1 MSGMS
6 NNLTYTTIGELI
18 RKKREEKGLGLSEVA
33 RMSGVTKG
41 ILSRIE
47 TGEIKSPRM
56 RSIKPIADVLE
67 MPYEEII
74 ECYIELEHRDII
86 LNDFLIE
93 IAESSNLSLIEKV
106 AMKFLENSKKSTYEL
121 LQSLVDIAGT
131 FESSEVRLT
140 IYNTLIKY
148 ARSHGES
155 QYIAKGLYE
164 KYMIEREDLKHLE
177 ESFKVGEE
185 CLHYVDFL
193 SQEEKI
199 ILYYRMSLH
208 AHNIKKYDK
217 CVELGEVGHAE
228 DTTINEL
235 KERVALAICNSY
247 FYTNKF
253 EEMEK
258 QLQIYEQLGFNF
270 IIERIRYLRAII
282 LSKTG
287 KHQEAI
293 PVLRECVEEAPGE
306 YRLHR
311 VNELVEALLNIND
324 LDALRQILNQEE
336 KNTLVKVLT
345 PYKYSEL
352 GKYFKYKGAFLVK
365 IGSFNEGLEAY
376 VKGMDFYSNIND
388 RSGIMEC
395 SEMIYGHLCEQ
406 SKEMNLGLLKK
417 MKEVYNIVNN
427 GDGRRGKDEE
437 AFIRTDDSFV
447 GFM

>member
-1 MSGMS
+1 MDH
-6 NNLTYTTIGELI
+6 NLNYTTIGELI
-18 RKKREEKGLGLSEVA
+18 RKKREEKEVGLSELG
-33 RMSGVTKG
+33 RISGVPKSTISK
-41 ILSRIE
+41 IE

-56 RSIKPIADVLE
+56 KYIKPIADVLG
-67 MPYEEII
+67 MPYEEVI
-74 ECYIELEHRDII
+74 ECYIELEHRNAI
-86 LNDFLIE
+86 LNDFLTE
-93 IAESSNLSLIEKV
+93 VAEFSNLSLIEKV
-106 AMKFLENSKKSTYEL
+106 AMKFLENSKKSTNEL
-121 LQSLVDIAGT
+121 LQNLIEIAGT

-140 IYNTLIKY
+140 IYNTMIKY
-148 ARSHGES
+148 ARLHGES
-155 QYIAKGLYE
+155 QYVAKGLYE

-185 CLHYVDFL
+185 GLHYIDFL
-193 SQEEKI
+193 SDEEKVTY
-199 ILYYRMSLH
+199 YYRMALQ
-208 AHNIKKYDK
+208 AFALKKYDK
-217 CVELGEVGHAE
+217 CVELGKIGHAK
-228 DTTINEL
+228 DSTNNEL

-258 QLQIYEQLGFNF
+258 HLQTYEQLGFNF
-270 IIERIRYLRAII
+270 IIERIKYLRAII

-287 KHQEAI
+287 NHQEAI
-293 PVLRECVEEAPGE
+293 PLLRECVEEASEE

-324 LDALRQILNQEE
+324 LDSLRQILNQEE
-336 KNTLVKVLT
+336 KNTLVKVFT

-352 GKYFKYKGAFLVK
+352 GKYFKYKGAFLVT
-365 IGSFNEGLEAY
+365 IGSFNEGMESY

-406 SKEMNLGLLKK
+406 SKEMNLGLLQK
-417 MKEVYNIVNN
+417 MKKVYNIVNN

-437 AFIRTDDSFV
+437 TSIHIDDSFV